1 MTSWATGRPAAAAA
15 ATATAASET
24 GPAAPQTAGARRHFQ
39 LPPLPHNPVLDNPVC
54 SSSLPCHPPP
64 STPALDRFSVP
75 MTFSIFCVIARPCP
89 HHRWSIPVISR
100 VQIILRCQA
109 RYLWGTAKTEHVK
122 DHWTLSG
129 SWILVLPKGSCSSRP
144 DLITCNLFVLVLFQ
158 EWHPPLVFVAL
169 RF

>member
-1 MTSWATGRPAAAAA
+1 MTSWATGRPAAATCAA
-15 ATATAASET
+15 AASET

-54 SSSLPCHPPP
+54 SSTLPCHPGPLHP
-64 STPALDRFSVP
+64 CSRSVFSADDIFNFLCHCPALSAPPLINSSNFSCTNYSS
-75 MTFSIFCVIARPCP
+75 MS
-89 HHRWSIPVISR
+89 SEISMR
-100 VQIILRCQA
+100 GGENRAYQGSLNSKC
-109 RYLWGTAKTEHVK
+109 
-122 DHWTLSG
+122 